1 MEQIY
6 FLVFSEN
13 KMRFFVGRNYP
24 LPLLESFVMV
34 ESAGHIVFSLF
45 VLKDGCVSQARVFPR
60 DFFFE
65 LGLRKVSLLF
75 SWCHSDIF
83 YILPLFQKSLS

>member
-13 KMRFFVGRNYP
+13 KMLFFFVGRNYS
-24 LPLLESFVMV
+24 LSLLESFVMV

-45 VLKDGCVSQARVFPR
+45 VLKDGCVSQARLFPGT
-60 DFFFE
+60 FFFLIGTME
-65 LGLRKVSLLF
+65 SEPALLLVSF
-75 SWCHSDIF
+75 
-83 YILPLFQKSLS
+83 